1 MNIVNTSVLIAYFE
15 SIEVYCTDMHLQLKE
30 NQHNALA
37 VKSCLTIETPAP
49 LQSTVLFGS
58 GQSDIRLSPSEQQQL
73 DRQDTVSV
81 VGCLRSRQ
89 TLWRTSQW
97 NGYVA
102 VPLRIHQSS
111 PSILDA

>member
-58 GQSDIRLSPSEQQQL
+58 GHL
-73 DRQDTVSV
+73 DTIGHQTVSI
-81 VGCLRSRQ
+81 GTTTTRSP
-89 TLWRTSQW
+89 
-97 NGYVA
+97 GY
-102 VPLRIHQSS
+102 S
-111 PSILDA
+111 